1 MRKTIFFSKIT
12 TLDLFYV
19 VTVKSTLEI
28 LQNFVA
34 FSEYMNFT
42 NTYSI
47 YHLRTFGMW
56 MNTSHDLC
64 PMCYDMNIHAYATYL
79 RVEVNLLPAEIEFR
93 PPPPKFQLLT

>member
-1 MRKTIFFSKIT
+1 M
-12 TLDLFYV
+12 V
-19 VTVKSTLEI
+19 NSTLEI
-28 LQNFVA
+28 SQNFVA